1 MPRISIYIYGGDIN
15 LSGASNFTSYI
26 VGGRLDPPFMPT
38 KTNPFI
44 EGIMVES
51 MGIGKTVKQYTVAED
66 AELLA
71 VSVGTSFYEPKD
83 HWNLHVGNHTICQN
97 IYTKDLPEGMYLTA
111 IIPTP
116 KDTLIQFEYFNEGGT
131 NKYVWVNYQMLK

>member
-1 MPRISIYIYGGDIN
+1 M
-15 LSGASNFTSYI
+15 SGASNFASYI

-83 HWNLHVGNHTICQN
+83 HWNLHVGNHTICRN